1 MMRKPFHLKLIA
13 AGLFIFF
20 ISPFII
26 YSNTKTD
33 SLLILARD
41 NNQTAENRL
50 SAYTDLVFHYETSDP
65 DKAIQ
70 MGEEGMNLPGLD
82 TLNEDLAML
91 CVNIAFV
98 YYSSQ
103 KYENAIPVFNKAAGL
118 FKAAGKI
125 REEGIQYGNIGVM
138 HRKLGNYSESIQF
151 QLKSLEKFDEIGDL
165 TGQINVYMNI
175 GNIYIFQNH
184 PELAFP
190 YYEKAY
196 NLSMDQGDSVLIA
209 DAANSIANGF
219 DHLEKKDT
227 AMYYYLQAITGYG
240 KYKKW
245 VKKAKSEH
253 NVALIYMGKEDY
265 KNAEQMLISSLEVFK
280 QMPSVMDIEKATV
293 QMSLARVYEL
303 TNRQDLAIK
312 NFEEALEVFRNR
324 GAKTEE
330 EQTLGYLS
338 KLLAKKGMY
347 KDAYNRQSDYM
358 KVKDSIQNSEITSEI
373 LELTEKYESEK
384 KQKDILELQ
393 NKNEKAARTKWF
405 IISIS
410 LAIISILV
418 IVFILYNQKRL
429 KERER
434 FKIRLQQSARE
445 LDILRHNIAHCH
457 SHQMLSFEYSL
468 NRDEVN
474 TYLKE
479 TLSERELDVFML
491 LLEGKTNKTIAD
503 ELFVSVNTVKFHL
516 QNIYVKLD
524 VDNRTDAI
532 LSVSNNNENKLVEDQ
547 VMA

>member
-1 MMRKPFHLKLIA
+1 MHSPLHSILIVI
-13 AGLFIFF
+13 GIFLCLIFPESLF
-20 ISPFII
+20 
-26 YSNTKTD
+26 SNSLSD
-33 SLLILARD
+33 SLLVVARD
-41 NNQTAENRL
+41 KSQTTQNRL
-50 SAYTDLVFHYETSDP
+50 SAYTDLVFHFESSDP
-65 DKAIQ
+65 EKAIQ
-70 MGEEGMNLPGLD
+70 LGNEGLSLPGLD
-82 TLNEDLAML
+82 SLNNDLARL
-91 CVNIAFV
+91 YVNMAFV
-98 YYSSQ
+98 HYASQ
-103 KYENAIPVFNKAAGL
+103 NYEDAIPVFEQAAVLYAKAGEVR
-118 FKAAGKI
+118 K
-125 REEGIQYGNIGVM
+125 EGIQYINIGVM

-151 QLKSLEKFDEIGDL
+151 QLKSLEKFDETGDL

-196 NLSMDQGDSVLIA
+196 NLSMDQSDSVLIA

-227 AMYYYLQAITGYG
+227 ALYYYLQAITGYG
-240 KYKKW
+240 KHRKW
-245 VKKAKSEH
+245 IKKAKSEH

-265 KNAEQMLISSLEVFK
+265 KNAEKMLASSLGVFK
-280 QMPSVMDIEKATV
+280 QAPSVMDIEKATV

-303 TNRQDLAIK
+303 TGRQDLAIK

-338 KLLAKKGMY
+338 KLLARKGLY
-347 KDAYNRQSDYM
+347 KEAYNRQSDYM

-373 LELTEKYESEK
+373 LELTKKYESEK

-393 NKNEKAARTKWF
+393 NKNEKAARAKWF
-405 IISIS
+405 TISIS

-457 SHQMLSFEYSL
+457 SHQMLPFEYTL

-491 LLEGKTNKTIAD
+491 LLEGKTNKTIAE

-516 QNIYVKLD
+516 QNIYLKLD

-532 LSVSNNNENKLVEDQ
+532 LSVSSNKEELVEEQ
-547 VMA
+547 VLA